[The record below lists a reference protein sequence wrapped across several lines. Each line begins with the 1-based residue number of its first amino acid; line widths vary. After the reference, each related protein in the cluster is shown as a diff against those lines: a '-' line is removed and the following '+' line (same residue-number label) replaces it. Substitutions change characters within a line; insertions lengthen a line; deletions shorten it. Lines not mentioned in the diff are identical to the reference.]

1 MLIKIGKEKF
11 LQLDNMNQ
19 YDIIIIG
26 GGIVGLSAAVYCG
39 RLNLKTLVIGKEK
52 GGTIVKTNIV
62 ENYPG
67 FKKISG
73 MDLFDKMLN
82 HAKNYN
88 IETYDGNVE
97 GITWSKKTCFVIKTK
112 KKKYTTKTILFCT
125 GSELRKL
132 NVKGEKEF
140 LNKGVHSCALC
151 DGLLYKN
158 KILAVVGGGD
168 SAVKEAL
175 LLNQYAKEV
184 YIIARDKLKPE
195 PINLERLKR
204 ERKINIILGVQVKE
218 IKGNKFVNSLIL
230 NKKFKNSNILK
241 LDGIF
246 VNIGHIPL
254 SELAIKLGVKVNKN
268 KEIIIDKESK
278 TNIKGIYAA
287 GDVADTVF
295 KQAITGVGE
304 AVKAVYSIYEYI
316 NHERVLC
323 SCIDEK

>member
-1 MLIKIGKEKF
+1 MA
-11 LQLDNMNQ
+11 Q
-19 YDIIIIG
+19 YDVIIVG
-26 GGIVGLSAAVYCG
+26 GGIVGLSAAIYSG
-39 RLNLKTLVIGKEK
+39 RLNLKTLIIGKEK
-52 GGTIVKTNIV
+52 GGTIVKTDMI

-73 MDLFDKMLN
+73 MDLFNNVLN
-82 HAKNYN
+82 HAKNYK
-88 IETYDGNVE
+88 IEIYDGNVE
-97 GITWSKKTCFVIKTK
+97 KITWSKKTCFVINTK
-112 KKKYTTKTILFCT
+112 KKKYTSKTILFCT

-140 LNKGVHSCALC
+140 ESKGVHSCALC
-151 DGLLYKN
+151 DGPLYKN
-158 KILAVVGGGD
+158 KVLAVIGGGD

-175 LLNQYAKEV
+175 LLSQYAKKV
-184 YIIARDKLKPE
+184 YIIARSKLKPE
-195 PINLERLKR
+195 PINLERLKKAK
-204 ERKINIILGVQVKE
+204 KIKVILGTQIKE
-218 IKGNKFVNSLIL
+218 IKGDKFVNSLVL
-230 NKKFKNSNILK
+230 DKKFNNSNILK
-241 LDGIF
+241 LDGVF

-254 SELAIKLGVKVNKN
+254 SSLGVNLGVKLNKN

-278 TNIKGIYAA
+278 TNIKGVYAA
-287 GDVADTVF
+287 GDITDTTF